1 MELFAEV
8 ALLRDLPEH
17 HLKRGQV
24 GTIVDVYAPEAAEVE
39 FVDNEGYTYALTTV
53 PTVDLVQLY
62 RQPLENVA

>member
-24 GTIVDVYAPEAAEVE
+24 GAVVEVYAPEAVEVE
-39 FVDNEGYTYALTTV
+39 FIDNEGYTYALTTI
-53 PTVDLVQLY
+53 PTADLVQLY
-62 RQPLENVA
+62 RRPLENVA